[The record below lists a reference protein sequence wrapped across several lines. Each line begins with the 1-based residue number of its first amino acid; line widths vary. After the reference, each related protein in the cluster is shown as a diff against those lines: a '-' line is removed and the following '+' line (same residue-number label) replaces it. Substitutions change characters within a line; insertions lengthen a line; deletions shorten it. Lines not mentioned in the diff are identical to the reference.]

1 MLDIT
6 IPRETVLLTSRGKM
20 MYFGKEII
28 KDNITAVDWHMPVS
42 EQYVA
47 ISLHKDS
54 LTATLIRESK
64 VFVMNFIS
72 IDFAEKVKQMGSIS
86 GKIIDK
92 FSRFGIMKEEAEGV
106 DCCRLKEAVAYL
118 ACHVVQQ
125 MVIEDYILF
134 IGKVVVSR
142 KLVPGAKR
150 LFHIKE
156 NKFTTTKD

>member
-28 KDNITAVDWHMPVS
+28 KDNITAIDWHMPVS
-42 EQYVA
+42 EQYIA

-72 IDFAEKVKQMGSIS
+72 VDFAEKVKQMGSIS
-86 GKIIDK
+86 GKVADK
-92 FSRFGIMKEEAEGV
+92 FSRFEIMKEEAEGV
-106 DCCRLKEAVAYL
+106 DCCRVKNALAYI
-118 ACHVVQQ
+118 ACLVVQQ
-125 MVIEDYILF
+125 VVIENYILV
-134 IGKVVVSR
+134 IGKGIVSR
-142 KLVPGAKR
+142 ELVHGAKR
-150 LFHIKE
+150 LFHVKE
-156 NKFTTTKD
+156 NEFTTTK